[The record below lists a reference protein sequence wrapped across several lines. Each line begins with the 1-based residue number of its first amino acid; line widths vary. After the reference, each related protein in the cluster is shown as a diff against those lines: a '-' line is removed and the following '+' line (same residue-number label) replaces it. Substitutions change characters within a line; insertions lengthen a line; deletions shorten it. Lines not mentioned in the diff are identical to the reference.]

1 MIITMNLAAIPNS
14 LTISRIVGVLAI
26 LWMAPYL
33 TNLSVVMVI
42 ILYTT
47 LCLTDYLDGWLARRF
62 GSVSEFGNIMDP
74 LADKILMLVFLP
86 LLQMQVIHFFPVFL
100 LVSREFLVMGLRV
113 FAAKQ
118 GRSLAAEWMG
128 KIKTAIILPVAGI
141 LFARIPVQSTPLPV
155 WLQPVD
161 TLRQWVFEL
170 PQPIINGLIL
180 LMVVVTILSLID
192 YVFRYLSSPTT
203 EFTSQRTH
211 SVQLI
216 QKSIKMI
223 PNTLTLANLGCGLMA
238 IIQPWQSRP
247 SIAAGL
253 VLLGVYLDALDGRL
267 ARRLNVFSEF
277 GAKLDSKADFVTFGV
292 APAVLLGYT
301 LSRAIG
307 HHGLWIGVALGMTH
321 YAAVHFRLRRFD
333 QKGHSDFF
341 DGMPSPTGAAIVVIA
356 TQSTWLTSPFL
367 LIPIS
372 LVVSGLMVSSLP
384 YPHLSKALQHPL
396 LNALKIPAFIFFF
409 GSIVGYFVQ
418 HPLYPPYFPEGL
430 LLCIVVYMLSPWF
443 KRS

>member
-1 MIITMNLAAIPNS
+1 MNWAIIPNI
-14 LTISRIVGVLAI
+14 LTISRIIGVLAI

-33 TNLSVVMVI
+33 TNRSVVIVI
-42 ILYTT
+42 ILYTI

-113 FAAKQ
+113 FAAKK

-128 KIKTAIILPVAGI
+128 KVKTAIILPVAGI
-141 LFARIPVQSTPLPV
+141 LFARIPVQSAPIPPWLGPL
-155 WLQPVD
+155 D
-161 TLRQWVFEL
+161 ALRQWVFQL
-170 PQPIINGLIL
+170 PQSVINALIL
-180 LMVVVTILSLID
+180 LMVIMTVLSLID
-192 YVFRYLSSPTT
+192 YVVRYLFAKPTVPDSPNKTT
-203 EFTSQRTH
+203 PSIP
-211 SVQLI
+211 LI
-216 QKSIKMI
+216 QKSINMI

-238 IIQPWQSRP
+238 MIQPWQSRP
-247 SIAAGL
+247 AIAAGL

-267 ARRLNVFSEF
+267 ARRLKVFSEF

-301 LSRAIG
+301 LSAAIG
-307 HHGLWIGVALGMTH
+307 HHGLWIGIALGMTH

-341 DGMPSPTGAAIVVIA
+341 EEMPSPTGAAIVVIA
-356 TQSTWLTSPFL
+356 TQSTWLTSPLL

-372 LVVSGLMVSSLP
+372 LLVSGLMVSTLP
-384 YPHLSKALQHPL
+384 YPHLSKALQHPI
-396 LNALKIPAFIFFF
+396 LNALKFPALIFFF

-418 HPLYPPYFPEGL
+418 HPLYPTYFPEGL
-430 LLCIVVYMLSPWF
+430 LLCIAAYTLSPWF
-443 KRS
+443 KRP